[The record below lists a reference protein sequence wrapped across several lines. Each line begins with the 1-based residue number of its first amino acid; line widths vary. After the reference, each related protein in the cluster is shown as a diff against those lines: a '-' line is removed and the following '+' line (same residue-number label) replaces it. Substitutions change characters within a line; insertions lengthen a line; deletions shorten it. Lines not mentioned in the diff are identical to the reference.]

1 MPTASGDA
9 VEEPKPFVPVFVVM
23 NNVRAIDFVIQDVID
38 ASWNFNAEILRY
50 VPSGKDCVLIFAQ
63 VICLS
68 SWMSAP
74 SNQPSRRYF
83 PMAIDAS
90 PSKRELRNV
99 VAPSSLMDPVSEV
112 LAGLDARFLLE
123 SARLAMARPISGAKW
138 IVKREDVLNAARDVL
153 AEAASEIAKALSTN
167 ESEQVRRKAS

>member
-1 MPTASGDA
+1 
-9 VEEPKPFVPVFVVM
+9 
-23 NNVRAIDFVIQDVID
+23 
-38 ASWNFNAEILRY
+38 
-50 VPSGKDCVLIFAQ
+50 
-63 VICLS
+63 
-68 SWMSAP
+68 
-74 SNQPSRRYF
+74 
-83 PMAIDAS
+83 MAIDAS